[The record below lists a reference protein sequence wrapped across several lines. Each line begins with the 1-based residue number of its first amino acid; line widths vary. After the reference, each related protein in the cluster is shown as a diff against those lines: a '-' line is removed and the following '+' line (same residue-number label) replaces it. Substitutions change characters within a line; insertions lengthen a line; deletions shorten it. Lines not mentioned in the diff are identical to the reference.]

1 MSYFTKGKLIKGNKR
16 KIAIIISKAIRVFL
30 NFLGKNQLNKIAV
43 EKTRAINIFMPKFSS
58 NTNIS
63 AIVKT
68 IHSNKKNAF
77 IKLNNIFNVIKE
89 YLTNIVTTYYKMEA

>member
-1 MSYFTKGKLIKGNKR
+1 MHYFTKGKLIKGNKR
-16 KIAIIISKAIRVFL
+16 KTAIIISKTNLVFL
-30 NFLGKNQLNKIAV
+30 NFFGRNQLNKIAV

-58 NTNIS
+58 TTNIS

-89 YLTNIVTTYYKMEA
+89 YLTNIVTTYYKMEV